1 MTWTTSSHS
10 LLLLPLA
17 SFVGPSIS
25 FVLSPL
31 HCKSGEFDSCL
42 RFGHSDVVFSAF
54 AMAALLHLWLLA
66 FLCFCTSMP
75 SIAEE
80 KKGNSKNLGIHK
92 PLIFYCECF
101 HVARVTGYQELIYQ
115 AIEAFE
121 DLLFS
126 EEESKK
132 NEKGRALKKGLV
144 LAYRGMHLH
153 FLGVRL
159 LSHGQE
165 AWLHKSIS
173 LSDFVGSLYA
183 IVRCC

>member
-31 HCKSGEFDSCL
+31 HCKS
-42 RFGHSDVVFSAF
+42 
-54 AMAALLHLWLLA
+54 
-66 FLCFCTSMP
+66 
-75 SIAEE
+75 EE

-132 NEKGRALKKGLV
+132 NEKELSRRGWCWHTGVCTFTSWGCDCSATAKRHGSISPYPFPILLDPYMQLYGVADEEMIKLRAERRGRVGGWSLELSKKRALE
-144 LAYRGMHLH
+144 
-153 FLGVRL
+153 
-159 LSHGQE
+159 E
-165 AWLHKSIS
+165 AFITI
-173 LSDFVGSLYA
+173 Y
-183 IVRCC
+183 